1 MKTTLLRSIRAETK
15 AWWYH
20 RQLREQGQITEALKR
35 EHESMRRE
43 LETIR
48 TALLATI
55 GRGGSTIYLSNGS
68 RITAS
73 WPIPV
78 IDHLACPIVDLR
90 TIPDDK
96 IVQFA
101 VRGPMV
107 DPTRTK
113 DEGTG
118 AFDWVTTKTYIRLAH
133 TAGAEVRN
141 VLHPTP

>member
-1 MKTTLLRSIRAETK
+1 MKTTLLRSIRAETQN
-15 AWWYH
+15 WWYH
-20 RQLREQGQITEALKR
+20 HELRQRGDIKEALRR
-35 EHESMRRE
+35 EHESMRRD

-73 WPIPV
+73 WPIPL
-78 IDHLACPIVDLR
+78 IQHLSCPVVDMRDMETNKLLDFS
-90 TIPDDK
+90 I
-96 IVQFA
+96 
-101 VRGPMV
+101 RGPMV
-107 DPTRTK
+107 DPTRTE

-118 AFDWVTTKTYIRLAH
+118 AFDWVTTTTYIRLAR

-141 VLHPTP
+141 VA